1 MNKIQSVSKTENE
14 FHLPLSVFITA
25 YSTKFKI
32 KNNTYPDCLIKING
46 KALLIYALE
55 TLERNYIDN
64 VHILTSTQNFADR
77 ISEEI
82 NNYSDLII
90 KTSVDTINKDDEIDI
105 NEIKL
110 FDKIESIIENKN
122 NNCNF
127 LILNSDLIIDVNI
140 VDLYNTHV
148 LNENFLTFIISDT
161 LIKRDKKEKLQDFKQ
176 IDENLDVCKN
186 FIYAFDSKSSVK
198 KNNEIIINSK
208 NEEFIKNDHYYKIV
222 SLNSFNVSN
231 NEQEQRGEINMKY
244 LECNDFQL
252 EDSLQNIEFYIFN
265 RKIFDILKLSKINEY
280 TELNNQILPFLV
292 NYQNH
297 RIMKSKN
304 LDKPLQIYAYVKN
317 DSCIKI
323 NDDDKILDT
332 LNEMINDIDKIN
344 NALVLTNNNSENVF
358 SAFRNDIINNF
369 VNKKKANFNLPENLK
384 NIYLNSYVSAK
395 NIKLPNGKFSIKKS
409 SIGSNFDLSEGE
421 GTNIT
426 DSVLFNNIKIGKK

>member
-1 MNKIQSVSKTENE
+1 MNKIQSITKTENE

-82 NNYSDLII
+82 SNYSDLII
-90 KTSVDTINKDDEIDI
+90 KTSVDIINKDDEIDI

-110 FDKIESIIENKN
+110 FDKIESLIENKN
-122 NNCNF
+122 NNSNF

-161 LIKRDKKEKLQDFKQ
+161 LTKRDNKEKLQDFKGKN
-176 IDENLDVCKN
+176 ENLDVCKN
-186 FIYAFDSKSSVK
+186 FIYAFDSRSSIK

-208 NEEFIKNDHYYKIV
+208 NEEFIKNNHFYKIV
-222 SLNSFNVSN
+222 SLNVY
-231 NEQEQRGEINMKY
+231 NEQNVDINMKY
-244 LECNDFQL
+244 LECNDFHL

-265 RKIFDILKLSKINEY
+265 RKIFDVIKLSKIKECS
-280 TELNNQILPFLV
+280 ELNNQILPFLI

-332 LNEMINDIDKIN
+332 LNEMVNDIEKIN
-344 NALVLTNNNSENVF
+344 NAIVLTNNNCENVF

-369 VNKKKANFNLPENLK
+369 ANKKKANFNLPENLK
-384 NIYLNSYVSAK
+384 NIYLNSYVSVK
-395 NIKLPNGKFSIKKS
+395 NLKLPNGKFSIKKS
-409 SIGSNFDLSEGE
+409 SIGSNFDLSGGE